1 MGATA
6 MVTEDL
12 HTRDR
17 LVRDWL
23 RLVLGFAQMSL
34 VAMAFGVLITT
45 GLTPL
50 AVLLAVSATALTLT
64 SRLLYPGRP
73 GRKVSRSANDDHSSM
88 NDLSL
93 TLSDQR
99 YNR

>member
-1 MGATA
+1 LLPEIAISKRDGLTMGATA
-6 MVTEDL
+6 MMTEDL

-17 LVRDWL
+17 FVWDWL

-50 AVLLAVSATALTLT
+50 AVVLAVSAMALTLA
-64 SRLLYPGRP
+64 SRLLYHGRP
-73 GRKVSRSANDDHSSM
+73 GRKAGRSANDDH
-88 NDLSL
+88 
-93 TLSDQR
+93 R
-99 YNR
+99 R